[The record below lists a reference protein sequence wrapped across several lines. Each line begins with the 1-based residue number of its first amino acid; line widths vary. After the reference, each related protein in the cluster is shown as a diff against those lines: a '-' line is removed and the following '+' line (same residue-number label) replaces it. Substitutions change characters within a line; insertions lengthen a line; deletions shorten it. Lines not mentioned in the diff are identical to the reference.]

1 MSELSINDLTFRY
14 KRHNVFEDVNLS
26 AKGGEIISLV
36 GPNGAGKTTLLKCIN
51 RLHLPASGNVLV
63 NDTDVKKITR
73 IDLARMIAYVP
84 QSENVRFSI
93 SVFDTVLLGRKPYMK
108 LGNTKADVEKVVN
121 VLLDMKIDNLA
132 GKTLDQLSGGE
143 RQKVMIAKAIAQDP
157 EIMLLDEPT
166 TFLDMGFQ
174 LKIMQEIR
182 DLVDSQDICA
192 IITTHDLNYAL
203 QYSDKIAVLKNGS
216 IIYYGPPEKVTGDLI
231 GMVYGV
237 EAYITQEAGR
247 PYIVPI
253 RALY

>member
-1 MSELSINDLTFRY
+1 MSELIINDLTFRY
-14 KRHNVFEDVNLS
+14 KRSNVFENVNLS

-51 RLHLPASGNVLV
+51 KLHLPASGNVLV
-63 NDTDVKKITR
+63 NDTDVRKISR
-73 IDLARMIAYVP
+73 IDLARLIAYVP

-108 LGNTKADVEKVVN
+108 FGNSKADVEKVVK

-166 TFLDMGFQ
+166 TFLDVGFQ

-182 DLVDSQDICA
+182 DLVDDRKICA

-203 QYSDKIAVLKNGS
+203 QYSDKIAVLKDGS
-216 IIYYGPPEKVTGDLI
+216 IIFYGSPQKVTGDLI

-237 EAYITQEAGR
+237 EAYIRQEAGR
-247 PYIVPI
+247 PYIVPVK
-253 RALY
+253 ALY